1 MPLFFGPVLSV
12 NQSDGGFGNGL
23 INPIRFSKNERL
35 NITKDGTTKRAMN
48 KRLTSFMVA
57 ALHGKA
63 VFVFCR
69 VLSAF
74 MWAGNAPNFFN
85 RFLRYPSLPPV
96 WGQSLVKQWLV
107 LYFEYN
113 AKLGPGKYGILRRP
127 RSGAFGF

>member
-63 VFVFCR
+63 VFVFLQSSERIYVGRKCAQLFQQ
-69 VLSAF
+69 VFKVPESA
-74 MWAGNAPNFFN
+74 AGLGAI
-85 RFLRYPSLPPV
+85 S
-96 WGQSLVKQWLV
+96 GQTMARALL
-107 LYFEYN
+107 
-113 AKLGPGKYGILRRP
+113 
-127 RSGAFGF
+127 